1 MSYHLLQEDSIF
13 ASLRITSPSIGF
25 AWDHLIDQRETNM
38 HETESENILIFNLLR
53 GGERRNQSKFSTH
66 NMNGKWT
73 WWLCVVVGR
82 LWSCLVLRYSNYVFS
97 AYYLLCF
104 HENQQ
109 GLFTIKATH
118 VLKVVTYGNR
128 HYRVS
133 CSCYT
138 SFHSLFPVTV
148 TNLTRKGEK

>member
-1 MSYHLLQEDSIF
+1 MGH
-13 ASLRITSPSIGF
+13 
-25 AWDHLIDQRETNM
+25 
-38 HETESENILIFNLLR
+38 
-53 GGERRNQSKFSTH
+53 
-66 NMNGKWT
+66 
-73 WWLCVVVGR
+73 

-97 AYYLLCF
+97 TYYLLCF

-118 VLKVVTYGNR
+118 VLKVGNYGNR

-148 TNLTRKGEK
+148 TKPTRKRGEIVKLVKKYVNHGTLIVFLLNCSQHVIREAFACKEGHLFCKSCIEEWVNVHQSMNCPSEDSPFDLQT